1 MNDSQSLW
9 TVLMISGLLA
19 SSCAG
24 APKASMSEY
33 LETTA
38 AEFEQTRG
46 SDEAHYVMEFAVKRP
61 VNQPIRIN
69 VKFENPENSAVPV
82 ELMTQLRPGQ
92 DLLSIRSPT
101 ISGFKSGRKYSVA
114 LSGYVAGDSD
124 PVLKHKQKVE
134 FQ

>member
-1 MNDSQSLW
+1 MNDCRCFW
-9 TVLMISGLLA
+9 TVLVVSGLLT

-24 APKASMSEY
+24 APKASISEY

-46 SDEAHYVMEFAVKRP
+46 SDEAYYLMEFAVKQAIS
-61 VNQPIRIN
+61 QPIRIN
-69 VKFENPENSAVPV
+69 VKFENPEDSAVPV

-101 ISGFKSGRKYSVA
+101 MSGFKSGRKYSVS
-114 LSGYVAGDSD
+114 LRGYVAGDSD
-124 PVLKHKQKVE
+124 PVLTHKQKIE